1 VRMNPGCPGALAGTI
16 QPAGEPMSGQP
27 DKRMSVLEQGGWRC
41 NIERPVL
48 IWVSVAVVTPANATS
63 HTVPDVLRAL
73 EWWGVSKSVTKAVAG
88 AECA

>member
-1 VRMNPGCPGALAGTI
+1 
-16 QPAGEPMSGQP
+16 
-27 DKRMSVLEQGGWRC
+27 MSVLEQGGWRC

-88 AECA
+88 AECAWQNRM

>member
-1 VRMNPGCPGALAGTI
+1 MG
-16 QPAGEPMSGQP
+16 
-27 DKRMSVLEQGGWRC
+27 
-41 NIERPVL
+41 RPVL

-63 HTVPDVLRAL
+63 HAVLDVQRAL